1 MSYESINQNKA
12 MGIGKGSR
20 LKEREIGIW
29 TVSSPFSGATSVKV
43 TLILLDESVG
53 NTFYNK
59 HVQRR
64 GESPEFVKALRNPRT
79 TGGDLGYSVS
89 QVGMGVL
96 TANFNKSTTIRLD
109 RIDLSHMLYKMAEAL
124 HAVSSKVPL
133 NVYQGHLTDVD
144 FEIGDAVAY
153 VNGGKKSFHSAI
165 AIGGTKSADTGTSMT
180 FNISHGVTA

>member
-1 MSYESINQNKA
+1 MPYESINQNKA

-29 TVSSPFSGATSVKV
+29 TVSSPFSGSTSVKI
-43 TLILLDESVG
+43 TLILLDESTG

-64 GESPEFVKALRNPRT
+64 GESPEFVKDLRNPRT
-79 TGGDLGYSVS
+79 TGGDIGYSMS

-96 TANFNKSTTIRLD
+96 NANFNKSTTIRLD

-124 HAVSSKVPL
+124 YAASAKIPL
-133 NVYQGHLTDVD
+133 GIYQGHLAEVD
-144 FEIGDAVAY
+144 FEIGDAVAFM
-153 VNGGKKSFHSAI
+153 NGAKKSFCSSI
-165 AIGGTKSADTGTSMT
+165 AIGGTKTADDGTKMT
-180 FNISHGVTA
+180 FDISHGVTA